1 MKKQENNEQP
11 CAHKHWY
18 ADPSDSSIFRKI
30 CNCKSSTGGLG
41 DKIIDWWT
49 AGSKHSSV
57 VKPLHKTPKETVTS
71 AFEHLIKIDHFLKNL
86 GMTGSVINKIDLK
99 KFRVQDLKPPNG
111 LIKDNV
117 YSIEVKSDSKRLSNI
132 LHD

>member
-1 MKKQENNEQP
+1 MKKNNNNEQP
-11 CAHKHWY
+11 CPHKHWY

-30 CNCKSSTGGLG
+30 GY
-41 DKIIDWWT
+41 IIDWWT
-49 AGSKHSSV
+49 AGSQHSSV
-57 VKPLHKTPKETVTS
+57 IKPLHKPPKETEIST
-71 AFEHLIKIDHFLKNL
+71 FEHFLKIDNFLKDL

-99 KFRVQDLKPPNG
+99 KFRVQDLKCPNG

-132 LHD
+132 LND

>member
-1 MKKQENNEQP
+1 MKVENERNQQP
-11 CAHKHWY
+11 CAHKRWY
-18 ADPSDSSIFRKI
+18 ADPSDSTILRMI
-30 CNCKSSTGGLG
+30 G

-57 VKPLHKTPKETVTS
+57 VEPLHKTPKETEIST
-71 AFEHLIKIDHFLKNL
+71 FEHILQIDSFLKDL
-86 GMTGSVINKIDLK
+86 GMTGSVINKIHLK

-117 YSIEVKSDSKRLSNI
+117 YSIEVKSHSKKLSNI